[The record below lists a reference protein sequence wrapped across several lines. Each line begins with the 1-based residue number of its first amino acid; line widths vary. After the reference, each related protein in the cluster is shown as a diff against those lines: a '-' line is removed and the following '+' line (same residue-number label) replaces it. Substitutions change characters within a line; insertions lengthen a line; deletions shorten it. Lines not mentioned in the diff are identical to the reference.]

1 LTGARAARI
10 LARRAM
16 DDDERLRFDYDQ
28 TTQLLRTLVDV
39 RFKLLAFVPTIAGAA
54 VAFFGRPRPAA
65 ELLGVGLVGLV
76 ATLGVFLYELGNSQL
91 SERVTRRAAGLERR
105 LELSGGL
112 FGERTPAG
120 ARLFGLIGL
129 SQERGLA
136 LVYGAAFAGWSYLAA
151 WGALR
156 ALDVG
161 GARKIGAL
169 VGLAAAIAV
178 VVEVERL
185 ERRAGERA

>member
-1 LTGARAARI
+1 
-10 LARRAM
+10 M
-16 DDDERLRFDYDQ
+16 DDDRLQFDYDQ

-76 ATLGVFLYELGNSQL
+76 ATLGIFVYELGNSQQFDRL
-91 SERVTRRAAGLERR
+91 ARRAAELERR

-112 FGERTPAG
+112 FGQQPRAG
-120 ARLFGLIGL
+120 KRLFGLIAVR
-129 SQERGLA
+129 QERGLA
-136 LVYGAAFAGWSYLAA
+136 LVYAAAFAGWSYLTA

-156 ALDVG
+156 ALDIG
-161 GARKIGAL
+161 GARKVGAL
-169 VGLAAAIAV
+169 VGLAVAPAV
-178 VVEVERL
+178 VFEVERL
-185 ERRAGERA
+185 RRRAAEEA